1 MLNEK
6 ADKKLESNPL
16 VSDKSRSLADKKRR
30 EIKVKKDFMKVIDED
45 QHLSKLFWSQKN
57 AESNTLVGQ
66 LRDDLLNE
74 LLQLVEVVLV

>member
-1 MLNEK
+1 
-6 ADKKLESNPL
+6 
-16 VSDKSRSLADKKRR
+16 
-30 EIKVKKDFMKVIDED
+30 MKVIDED